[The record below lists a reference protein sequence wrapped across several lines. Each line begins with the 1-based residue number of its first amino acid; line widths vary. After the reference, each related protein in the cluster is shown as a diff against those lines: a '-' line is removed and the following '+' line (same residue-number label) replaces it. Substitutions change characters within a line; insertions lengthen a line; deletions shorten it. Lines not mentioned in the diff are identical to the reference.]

1 MSRKL
6 VGVGLGLTIANVS
19 AGVLGYVFQVLM
31 GRLLSV
37 GDFALFAA
45 IMSLNAIISSPIQA
59 FATVLARN
67 ITKYVAFGS
76 VKNLKKSYVMLSK
89 GFFITSTIVLVS
101 LWLCSGYLAEYLA
114 NSNRY
119 HVFLLG
125 IIVIVSA
132 ASLLNHAYLQGMQR
146 YYWLAGTSVSS
157 ILFKL
162 LLALGFVLLGMGC
175 YGPLLAV
182 SLSGLLVYL
191 FSTKHLLS
199 FMSGNVVDELDRLH
213 RDKSIFDLGRLV
225 PVIVATTSISLMTQ
239 IDMVVVNNYFPS
251 ELAGQYA
258 AAATLGR
265 AILYLPGGLVI
276 ALLPMVTDAQARNKN
291 VFSYLLAS
299 TGSTL
304 VLCGAAIL
312 FYWFFG
318 DWIIERFYGPKYVL
332 SSDLLKWYGLM
343 MLPMALMMV
352 AEYFAMAL
360 GKVVY
365 AWLSLFYTPLQL
377 LLISQYHSTLFEIML
392 IVGMCGLLLLLSG
405 YFALWKH
412 ADSYGKTVNDSK

>member
-31 GRLLSV
+31 GRMLSV
-37 GDFALFAA
+37 GDFALFTA
-45 IMSLNAIISSPIQA
+45 IMSLNAIISSPLQA

-67 ITKYVAFGS
+67 ITKYTAFSS
-76 VKNLKKSYVMLSK
+76 VKNLKDSFMLLSK
-89 GFFITSTIVLVS
+89 ALLIASAFILFL
-101 LWLCSGYLAEYLA
+101 LWLCSDYLTGYLV

-119 HVFLLG
+119 YVFLLG

-162 LLALGFVLLGMGC
+162 LLALGFVFLGMGC
-175 YGPLLAV
+175 YGPLIAV
-182 SLSGLLVYL
+182 ALSGLLVYL
-191 FSTKHLLS
+191 FSTKYLLS
-199 FMSGNVVDELDRLH
+199 FMGGEVGDDFEKFH

-225 PVIVATTSISLMTQ
+225 PVVVATTSISLMTQ

-276 ALLPMVTDAQARNKN
+276 ALLPMVADAQARNRN
-291 VFSYLLAS
+291 VFSYLFVS
-299 TGSTL
+299 TGATL
-304 VLCGAAIL
+304 ILCGAAIL
-312 FYWFFG
+312 FYWVFG
-318 DWIIERFYGPKYVL
+318 DWIIERFYGPKYLL

-343 MLPMALMMV
+343 MLPMAMMIV

-365 AWLSLFYTPLQL
+365 AWLSLLYAPLQL
-377 LLISQYHSTLFEIML
+377 VLISQYHSTLFEIML

-412 ADSYGKTVNDSK
+412 ADSYGKKVNDSE